1 MTAATATL
9 ATAAAAK
16 AAATATPTTV
26 GIVLKGSGV
35 DWGGQLA
42 ALAISFWI
50 NAMGELD
57 ELKDEG
63 ELQLFWPEVGQ
74 WVAGN
79 CNNTLSVER
88 RGVFE
93 QGGSKPVI

>member
-79 CNNTLSVER
+79 CNNTLSGEH
-88 RGVFE
+88 RGVLK
-93 QGGSKPVI
+93 QGRNKAVI